1 MKKNLFT
8 SILVLVSYFVSGQ
21 SSIPACNSTVSQ
33 TFTGFAPSS
42 GTNITTN
49 PLTNWVFTATGA
61 GGQLFQGT
69 NQATGTAGGWYANN
83 NLSFLGSGSVS
94 NGQATWSLQ
103 NNTGSAITG
112 FSLDFLARMF
122 KSGTNSPTVSVSYQ
136 VGTCG
141 SNPSA
146 GALTN
151 SLSSL
156 TFSDAT
162 ANISTGTTL
171 TQSVSAIN
179 IPAGSC
185 IYIRFVFS
193 GGSSSDNLGIDNLN
207 FTVTSCAVSSCTI
220 LSAGTLVGTCN
231 NAGTLGGNTSD
242 DYYTFSL
249 NPTGSSLGSSYSV
262 SGAFVGSP
270 VSGIAYG
277 SATTI
282 GGNQLI
288 SSGAINITIT
298 DAANSTC
305 VFVTTVTPPAT
316 CSADIPES
324 PITLLTQSVNP
335 CGGDGQNEFIVASTG
350 SAGVN
355 IADLAFTSDNLGDM
369 NYFWG
374 GTNVPANAYNIS
386 GLTSSTYEA
395 CANMTGTL
403 DCYGFLYPSNSGNNV
418 TITNRI
424 NQLNSCL
431 PSGCVVFLPV
441 PSTNIIPAN
450 SNFIVFLG
458 AGNCDFHS
466 VCTNLNF
473 SNHCS
478 GSTAIQT
485 YYAVFGTGAGG
496 SAGCNSTTG
505 GYFSNNSPRTST
517 LLVYDGTGANTTI
530 ANYFS
535 SEVSY
540 SPGAAPTAGN
550 GAFIS
555 PDGTWVND
563 QGCVPL
569 AETLI
574 FPLELVG
581 FNVKMVS
588 KNEASLTWQTANEV
602 ELDGFEIQKSYDGIL
617 FETIGFSKARGIP
630 MNKTNYV
637 FSDKIPL
644 KNIQYYRL
652 KMKDLNGSFSY
663 SPTKI
668 LSVNVGKNVKIFP
681 TLVDDKINLSF
692 DQNTS
697 NEVSVLVIDIM
708 GKIISRHEIPLDTR
722 QAEIDAISLAKGMYF
737 IQVNMGNNNQTF
749 KIQKL

>member
-1 MKKNLFT
+1 M
-8 SILVLVSYFVSGQ
+8 
-21 SSIPACNSTVSQ
+21 SQ

-103 NNTGSAITG
+103 NNSGSAITG

-136 VGTCG
+136 GGACG

-171 TQSVSAIN
+171 TQSVSGIN

-220 LSAGTLVGTCN
+220 LSAGTLVGACN

-270 VSGIAYG
+270 VSGIVYG

-282 GGNQLI
+282 GGSQLI
-288 SSGAINITIT
+288 SSGAFNITIT

-316 CSADIPES
+316 CSADAPIS
-324 PITLLTQSVNP
+324 PVTLLTQSINP

-374 GTNVPANAYNIS
+374 GSNVPANAYNIS
-386 GLTSSTYEA
+386 GLTGDPYEA
-395 CANMTGTL
+395 CGVGTVE
-403 DCYGFLYPSNSGNNV
+403 CYGFLYPSNSGNNV

-424 NQLNSCL
+424 NQLNACA
-431 PSGCVVFLPV
+431 GCSVFLPV
-441 PSTNIIPAN
+441 PSTNIIPAG

-458 AGNCDFHS
+458 AGFCDFHLA
-466 VCTNLNF
+466 CTNLNF

-478 GSTAIQT
+478 GGTATQT
-485 YYAVFGTGAGG
+485 YYAVFGTGN
-496 SAGCNSTTG
+496 SANQACNNTTG
-505 GYFSNNSPRTST
+505 GFFGNSSPRTST

-530 ANYFS
+530 SNYFS
-535 SEVSY
+535 SSVNY
-540 SPGAAPTAGN
+540 SPGSSPAPGN
-550 GAFIS
+550 GGFIS

-569 AETLI
+569 AATLI
-574 FPLELVG
+574 FPLELIG
-581 FNVKMVS
+581 FNVKVVS
-588 KNEASLTWQTANEV
+588 KNEAILTWQTANEV
-602 ELDGFEIQKSYDGIL
+602 ELDGFEIQRSYDGIL
-617 FETIGFSKARGIP
+617 FETIGFREARGIP
-630 MNKTNYV
+630 LNKTNYV

-644 KNIQYYRL
+644 KTIQYYRL
-652 KMKDLNGSFSY
+652 KMKDLNGSFTY
-663 SPTKI
+663 SPIKI
-668 LSVNVGKNVKIFP
+668 LSVNIGESVKIFP

-697 NEVSVLVIDIM
+697 NEVSILVIDIM
-708 GKIISRHEIPLDTR
+708 GKIISRHEIPFDTR

-737 IQVNMGNNNQTF
+737 IQVQIGNKKQTF

>member
-1 MKKNLFT
+1 MKKISFT

-103 NNTGSAITG
+103 NNSGSAITG

-136 VGTCG
+136 GGACG

-220 LSAGTLVGTCN
+220 LSAGTLVGACN

-242 DYYTFSL
+242 YYYTFSL

-270 VSGIAYG
+270 VSGIVYG

-282 GGNQLI
+282 GGSQLI
-288 SSGAINITIT
+288 SSG
-298 DAANSTC
+298 
-305 VFVTTVTPPAT
+305 
-316 CSADIPES
+316 
-324 PITLLTQSVNP
+324 
-335 CGGDGQNEFIVASTG
+335 G
-350 SAGVN
+350 
-355 IADLAFTSDNLGDM
+355 
-369 NYFWG
+369 
-374 GTNVPANAYNIS
+374 
-386 GLTSSTYEA
+386 
-395 CANMTGTL
+395 
-403 DCYGFLYPSNSGNNV
+403 
-418 TITNRI
+418 
-424 NQLNSCL
+424 
-431 PSGCVVFLPV
+431 
-441 PSTNIIPAN
+441 
-450 SNFIVFLG
+450 
-458 AGNCDFHS
+458 
-466 VCTNLNF
+466 
-473 SNHCS
+473 
-478 GSTAIQT
+478 
-485 YYAVFGTGAGG
+485 
-496 SAGCNSTTG
+496 
-505 GYFSNNSPRTST
+505 
-517 LLVYDGTGANTTI
+517 
-530 ANYFS
+530 
-535 SEVSY
+535 
-540 SPGAAPTAGN
+540 
-550 GAFIS
+550 
-555 PDGTWVND
+555 
-563 QGCVPL
+563 
-569 AETLI
+569 
-574 FPLELVG
+574 
-581 FNVKMVS
+581 
-588 KNEASLTWQTANEV
+588 
-602 ELDGFEIQKSYDGIL
+602 
-617 FETIGFSKARGIP
+617 
-630 MNKTNYV
+630 
-637 FSDKIPL
+637 
-644 KNIQYYRL
+644 IQYY
-652 KMKDLNGSFSY
+652 DYGCC
-663 SPTKI
+663 
-668 LSVNVGKNVKIFP
+668 
-681 TLVDDKINLSF
+681 
-692 DQNTS
+692 
-697 NEVSVLVIDIM
+697 
-708 GKIISRHEIPLDTR
+708 
-722 QAEIDAISLAKGMYF
+722 
-737 IQVNMGNNNQTF
+737 
-749 KIQKL
+749 